1 MANLLILGMAAF
13 IVIILQGCVADRT
26 GNRLQSAEKIAAP
39 YESGSIFKAGI
50 NERPLF
56 EERRAR
62 NVGDAIVM
70 NVVDSGNGGK
80 KPASD
85 KKSDK
90 AKGSGA
96 DGSGDEEVGRRRSE
110 EGDEDLTNISNE
122 ALLGTV
128 PMVVTEVMDNGNLIV
143 EGGRQ
148 VNVDEDH
155 KYLHVTGVVDPFNI
169 TGGNIV
175 QSTQM
180 TNVLVTIDHVRVRGD
195 GTTSR
200 INEGNSI
207 FGNYFHSVNPR

>member
-1 MANLLILGMAAF
+1 MANLLILGVAAV
-13 IVIILQGCVADRT
+13 IVIILQGCVADRS

-80 KPASD
+80 KTSD
-85 KKSDK
+85 KKADK
-90 AKGSGA
+90 AKGSGV
-96 DGSGDEEVGRRRSE
+96 DGSGDEEVGRKRGE
-110 EGDEDLTNISNE
+110 EGDEDLTNLASDV
-122 ALLGTV
+122 LLGTV
-128 PMVVTEVMDNGNLIV
+128 PMVVTEVMDNGNLML

-155 KYLHVTGVVDPFNI
+155 KYLHVTGMVDPVNI

-180 TNVLVTIDHVRVRGD
+180 TNVLITIDHVRVRGD